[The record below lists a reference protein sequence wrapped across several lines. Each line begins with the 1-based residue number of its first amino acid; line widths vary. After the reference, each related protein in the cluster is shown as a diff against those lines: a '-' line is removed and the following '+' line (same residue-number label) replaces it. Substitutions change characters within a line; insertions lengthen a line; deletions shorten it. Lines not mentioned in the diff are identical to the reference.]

1 MQEQLAQAG
10 YYQGAIDGVI
20 GNGTRNAIRAY
31 EEANG
36 LPVDGRLDREMLR
49 SMGLS

>member
-20 GNGTRNAIRAY
+20 GNGTRNAIRSY

-36 LPVDGRLDREMLR
+36 LPVDGRLDTELLR